1 MQVLTTAPYPTGDY
15 STQALA
21 EAPHPTLLKEL
32 ATGAHLLHPDPL
44 QRTDLPTLMTALA
57 AITFSD
63 TDSTLLPPQSSP
75 PPPPQQQQQLSDSTL
90 LPPQSSPPPPQQ
102 QQQLSDSTLL
112 PPQSS
117 PPPPQQQQQRQTEL
131 LAMLNELRGEGEALS
146 IQQPQPQP
154 QPQQPKQL
162 MLPAGAGGTTS
173 AAEKDTQ
180 HQHVLPS
187 VQQSLCE
194 LAKAIES
201 ASRKF
206 KQPPSDAR
214 HHAGRRSHP
223 AQHGAR
229 VGSLP
234 QRCDVEPTTAPVPL
248 AAVGNAP
255 ELAVGNAPELAVG
268 NEPELAAA
276 AAPATA
282 TPAVSPAASPAAS
295 FERCVEHETGKA
307 QERCVEQEAGK
318 AQAPLACC
326 STQRSGT
333 GQVRCLPRQ
342 AVCRSR
348 EGSADHGTGWVQST
362 DSRSSEI
369 KRDHSSGWVQST
381 DASSSDDAYS
391 SSLDLS
397 SSAEGRCVTL
407 PNRHEHL
414 AYSKDL
420 ASIEYFQEISRV
432 RAFTM

>member
-1 MQVLTTAPYPTGDY
+1 MQVLTTAPCPTGDY

-63 TDSTLLPPQSSP
+63 TDSTLLPPQSP
-75 PPPPQQQQQLSDSTL
+75 PPPP
-90 LPPQSSPPPPQQ
+90 PPPP
-102 QQQLSDSTLL
+102 QQLSDSTLL

-154 QPQQPKQL
+154 QQPQQL

-223 AQHGAR
+223 AQHGAH

-276 AAPATA
+276 AAPAAA
-282 TPAVSPAASPAAS
+282 TPAASPAAS

-326 STQRSGT
+326 SGT

-348 EGSADHGTGWVQST
+348 EGSADHGT
-362 DSRSSEI
+362 
-369 KRDHSSGWVQST
+369 GWVQST

>member
-1 MQVLTTAPYPTGDY
+1 MQVLTTAPCPTGDY

-63 TDSTLLPPQSSP
+63 TDSTLLPPQSP
-75 PPPPQQQQQLSDSTL
+75 PPPP
-90 LPPQSSPPPPQQ
+90 PPPP
-102 QQQLSDSTLL
+102 QQLSDSTLL

-154 QPQQPKQL
+154 QPQQPQQL

-223 AQHGAR
+223 AQHGAH

-268 NEPELAAA
+268 NEPELAVGNAPELAVGNAPELAVGNEPELAAA
-276 AAPATA
+276 AAPAAA
-282 TPAVSPAASPAAS
+282 TPAASPAAS

-326 STQRSGT
+326 SGT

>member
-75 PPPPQQQQQLSDSTL
+75 
-90 LPPQSSPPPPQQ
+90 PPPPQQ

-255 ELAVGNAPELAVG
+255 ELAVGNEPELAVG

>member
-102 QQQLSDSTLL
+102 QQQ
-112 PPQSS
+112 
-117 PPPPQQQQQRQTEL
+117 RQTEL

-146 IQQPQPQP
+146 TQQPQPQP
-154 QPQQPKQL
+154 QPPPPQPKQL

>member
-1 MQVLTTAPYPTGDY
+1 MLAEARRLEPCMQVLTTAPYPTGDY

-75 PPPPQQQQQLSDSTL
+75 PPP
-90 LPPQSSPPPPQQ
+90 
-102 QQQLSDSTLL
+102 
-112 PPQSS
+112 
-117 PPPPQQQQQRQTEL
+117 QQQQQRQTEL

-154 QPQQPKQL
+154 QPQPQQPQQL

-248 AAVGNAP
+248 A
-255 ELAVGNAPELAVG
+255 AVGNAPELAVG

-397 SSAEGRCVTL
+397 SS
-407 PNRHEHL
+407 
-414 AYSKDL
+414 S
-420 ASIEYFQEISRV
+420 
-432 RAFTM
+432 

>member
-75 PPPPQQQQQLSDSTL
+75 PPP
-90 LPPQSSPPPPQQ
+90 
-102 QQQLSDSTLL
+102 
-112 PPQSS
+112 
-117 PPPPQQQQQRQTEL
+117 QQQQQRQTEL

-154 QPQQPKQL
+154 QPQQPQQL

-276 AAPATA
+276 AAPAAA
-282 TPAVSPAASPAAS
+282 TPAASPAAS

-381 DASSSDDAYS
+381 DATSSDDAYS

-420 ASIEYFQEISRV
+420 ASIEDFQEISRV